1 VISWKK
7 SSRSNG
13 NGGNNC
19 VEVAANWHK
28 SSKSN
33 PSGNCVEVFDT
44 ADEVRVRDTKD
55 KGNGP
60 QLVFTHAEWVAFIE
74 GVKNNEFDI

>member
-1 VISWKK
+1 MWKK

-19 VEVAANWHK
+19 VEVDANWHK
-28 SSKSN
+28 STRSN
-33 PSGNCVEVFDT
+33 PSGNCVEVSDSI
-44 ADEVRVRDTKD
+44 DEVRVRDTKA

-60 QLVFTHAEWVAFIE
+60 ILTFTRDEWIAFVE
-74 GVKNNEFDI
+74 GVKLGEFDI